1 MAVLAN
7 KVALVTGA
15 GQGIGRGIAL
25 AFAKEGAAVAVVGR
39 TLDKLVQTCADI
51 ETAGGRAKPF
61 VCDVKDSGQIAETV
75 AAVASAFGRIDV
87 LVNNAQEITFGPVI
101 GTPDAEFEAMFTS
114 GPLAVLRFMRECHP
128 HLKASGAGAVIN
140 LASPIAFVANAG
152 YGVYAAA
159 KEAIRAL
166 TRTAAYEWGVDG
178 VTVNAIA
185 PIAASPN
192 YETWAVANPEGA
204 RGLIATIP
212 LGRVGDCEADIGRA
226 VVFLAGPDA
235 RYITGATIPL
245 DGGQANFG

>member
-1 MAVLAN
+1 MASLAD

-25 AFAKEGAAVAVVGR
+25 AFAREGAAVAVVGR
-39 TLDKLVQTCADI
+39 TPDKLVQTCGDI
-51 ETAGGRAKPF
+51 EAKGGRAKPF
-61 VCDVKDSGQIAETV
+61 VCDVKNPAQIVDTV
-75 AAVASAFGRIDV
+75 AAVAGTFGRIDV
-87 LVNNAQEITFGPVI
+87 LVNNAQEMTFGPVL
-101 GTPDAEFEAMFTS
+101 GTADAEFEAMFTS
-114 GPLAVLRFMRECHP
+114 GPLAVLRLMRECHP
-128 HLKASGAGAVIN
+128 HLKAHGAGAIIN

-166 TRTAAYEWGVDG
+166 TRTAAYEWGADG
-178 VTVNAIA
+178 ITVNAIA

-192 YETWAVANPEGA
+192 YETWAAANPEA
-204 RGLIATIP
+204 AKGLIATIP
-212 LGRVGDCEADIGRA
+212 LGRVGDCETDIGRA